1 MAQLNTTARRAFNEL
16 RVGWQRDRILRSP
29 HPGSAPFPA
38 VRVNFPDGSNLR
50 LGSDATSQANSTNQD
65 VIELTDDVTWV
76 RGGHTFTVGT
86 HDEFS
91 RFATLFI
98 QNLVRV
104 LRFLSI
110 DNLRAGVAQSFART
124 FSNTPDPQ
132 AVPPGRSTVGRLRGR
147 PVAGHRP
154 GDAH

>member
-1 MAQLNTTARRAFNEL
+1 M
-16 RVGWQRDRILRSP
+16 D
-29 HPGSAPFPA
+29 
-38 VRVNFPDGSNLR
+38 FPDGSNLR

-76 RGGHTFTVGT
+76 RGAHTFTVGT

-98 QNLVRV
+98 QNVYGSYEFSSV
-104 LRFLSI
+104 

-124 FSNTPDPQ
+124 FSNTSDPRQ
-132 AVPPGRSTVGRLRGR
+132 AYSLAVRQWEPTLATCGGPP
-147 PVAGHRP
+147 AG
-154 GDAH
+154 